1 MKQNKYNISIV
12 GQSNTGKS
20 TLTNYLCDKY
30 VTAESKKLQTTRVN
44 LYNLVSVNN
53 LSINLI
59 DTPGVS
65 LKNNDLLS
73 SSMKNSYI
81 KTLESIDMLLL
92 MIDIDNKDFKYEE
105 SILKLTKVTN
115 TDIIILVNKI
125 DLVEDDLTVLDN
137 LKTRIINDYNLEIYF
152 MSLKSKQGVTQ
163 MINGICKILE
173 FKTPLSNKNIVP
185 DNQKTIS
192 IQELIRG
199 VIIELTHG
207 EIPYDTAVHIEKH
220 VTKKKIIEIY
230 ASIYVSK
237 ENQKKIIIGKGGSMI
252 KKIGIESRLKLESIH
267 SKQFYIS
274 LKVIVKENWKNNY
287 TLLKQIGYID

>member
-1 MKQNKYNISIV
+1 MKKNKYNISIV

-20 TLTNYLCDKY
+20 TLINYLCDKY

-44 LYNLVSVNN
+44 LYNSVSVNN

-65 LKNNDLLS
+65 LKSNDLLS
-73 SSMKNSYI
+73 SSMKSSYI

-92 MIDIDNKDFKYEE
+92 MIDIDNKDFNYEE
-105 SILKLTKVTN
+105 SILKLAKVAN
-115 TDIIILVNKI
+115 TEVIILINKI
-125 DLVEDDLTVLDN
+125 DLVEDDLAILDN
-137 LKTRIINDYNLEIYF
+137 LKSRITSDYELEIYF
-152 MSLKSKQGVTQ
+152 ISLKSKQGVLQ
-163 MINGICKILE
+163 MINGFCKTLE
-173 FKTPLSNKNIVP
+173 SKTPLSKKNIIP

-192 IQELIRG
+192 IQEIIRG

-207 EIPYDTAVHIEKH
+207 EIPYDTAVHIENH
-220 VTKKKIIEIY
+220 IAKKKIIEIY

-237 ENQKKIIIGKGGSMI
+237 ENQKKIIIGRSGSMI

-287 TLLKQIGYID
+287 TLLKEIGYID